1 MKETFLLEKRLWE
14 ALWASPNE
22 SRSGHVRHQCMD
34 QMSVHYKALVF
45 QLIYLSTYYMQG
57 DGCFGPTKGR
67 TFQMGIIPSSCSVG
81 G

>member
-1 MKETFLLEKRLWE
+1 MK
-14 ALWASPNE
+14 AGVDI
-22 SRSGHVRHQCMD
+22 SGISVRTRGENCMD

-45 QLIYLSTYYMQG
+45 QLIYLITYYMQG

-67 TFQMGIIPSSCSVG
+67 TFQTGIISSSYSVG